1 MAHSSTPGLPDRRS
15 ATLGRAAFLAVALA
29 GSLVAAFLIVE
40 VSHWAAR
47 TPPTVEAAALP
58 GTATLSGTVE
68 SASPFKAAQVTIR
81 NLDKHVLY
89 MVYTSAGQFR
99 AVALF
104 PGNYEIA
111 VTSKGL
117 VSEIQKLIL
126 KAGDNPKVKLSLR
139 AAADPSG
146 RTVISALETETNR
159 NSFVRDERSYDEI
172 YPPGPGRDVA
182 ERTCLIC
189 HGENFLPSRP
199 GDAAAW
205 NARVDRMM
213 GRTLFDRAAAAYA
226 EGLLS
231 YRASALRFSKQDR
244 EDLLAYLVKNF
255 GQDSKPRAVRID
267 QEMPF
272 DEAKLGKAMYME
284 YYLPPDPA
292 GQGNNAPEYNKL
304 SGAFVGRRV
313 GQDVRFDQDGNVWL
327 TDRGYPHRLV
337 KLDPRTGEQ
346 KDFILPDPKNGI
358 HEVNIDRKGMIWL
371 PEHSGVQSSTPK
383 RLLGFNPKTE
393 KFEQLIPLDPDNVVR
408 NPIKWTQSL
417 AFDSK
422 NNIYVGW
429 IMGGA
434 LSKYDRETQK
444 VSVYPVPTHN
454 AIIYGVVADR
464 NDNIWMALWD
474 SGNIAKFDTHTN
486 AWTIF
491 APPTYPAQV
500 RRLNVDAQNN
510 IWFGIWAAGKRP
522 GKLVKLDQTTGR
534 MTEYVIPRQ
543 NASPYDVAQ
552 DAEGNIWS
560 ADVGGS
566 VAAIWKFNPR
576 DQSFTLYPKP
586 QKTADTPKIQVTKD
600 GAVWYSPRGSQ
611 DQPAFGV
618 LYPDMDRITTL
629 GAFYQGGPPGYP
641 FKPAQS
647 TDRQTA
653 QNSRAK

>member
-1 MAHSSTPGLPDRRS
+1 MMGRSSTTRSPHRRS
-15 ATLGRAAFLAVALA
+15 APGGQLRLYGILA
-29 GSLVAAFLIVE
+29 GSLAVAFVAFGATRWM
-40 VSHWAAR
+40 SP
-47 TPPTVEAAALP
+47 TPGTVEAASLP
-58 GTATLSGTVE
+58 GFAALSGTVE
-68 SASPFKAAQVTIR
+68 SSTPFKAAQVSIR
-81 NLDKHVLY
+81 NTDKHVLY
-89 MVYTSAGQFR
+89 MVYTNAGQFR

-104 PGNYEIA
+104 PGNYEITVSA
-111 VTSKGL
+111 KGL
-117 VSEIQKLIL
+117 VSDAQKLAL
-126 KAGDNPKVKLSLR
+126 KAGDNQKLKLALR
-139 AAADPSG
+139 SAVDASG

-159 NSFVRDERSYDEI
+159 NSVVREERSYDEI

-205 NARVDRMM
+205 NARIDRMM
-213 GRTLFDRAAAAYA
+213 GKALSDRAAASYA
-226 EGLLS
+226 EGLLT
-231 YRASALRFSKQDR
+231 YRASALRFSRQDR

-255 GQDSKPRAVRID
+255 GQDSKPRAVRIE

-292 GQGNNAPEYNKL
+292 GQGNNAPEFNKL
-304 SGAFVGRRV
+304 AGAFVGRRV

-346 KDFILPDPKNGI
+346 KDYVLPDPKNGI

-371 PEHSGVQSSTPK
+371 PEHSGVQPSTAK

-408 NPIKWTQSL
+408 NTIKWTQSI

-434 LSKYDRETQK
+434 LSKYDRETKK
-444 VSVYPVPTHN
+444 VSVFPVPTHN
-454 AIIYGVVADR
+454 AIIYGVIADR

-486 AWTIF
+486 EWTIF
-491 APPTYPAQV
+491 AAPTYPSQV
-500 RRLNVDAQNN
+500 RRLNVDTQNN

-543 NASPYDVAQ
+543 NASPYDVMQ
-552 DAEGNIWS
+552 DPDGNIWS

-566 VAAIWKFNPR
+566 VAALWKFNPR
-576 DQSFTLYPKP
+576 DASFTLYPKP

-618 LYPDMDRITTL
+618 LYPDMDKITTL

-641 FKPAQS
+641 FKPGQS
-647 TDRQTA
+647 NERQTA
-653 QNSRAK
+653 H